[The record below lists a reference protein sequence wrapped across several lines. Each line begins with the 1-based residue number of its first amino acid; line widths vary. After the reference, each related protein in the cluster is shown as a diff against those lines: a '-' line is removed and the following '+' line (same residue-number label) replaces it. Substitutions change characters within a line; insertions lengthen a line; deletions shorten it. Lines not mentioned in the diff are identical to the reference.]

1 VARQNRSGLPEHCSW
16 NYDRHGKRRVRF
28 RKGGFSTYLTGTPWS
43 DDFMAQYAAAL
54 DGVKA
59 QSTEIGKD
67 RTIPGSVDALAVSYY
82 KLVFPRLKISTQA
95 ERRWII
101 ERFRGEHG
109 TKPVR
114 ILKREHIAA
123 IIAARSETPHAANNL
138 LKTLHTLFEHAVAV
152 NMITGNPAAD
162 VKKFRIQSDGF
173 HPWTEAEVAQF
184 LAYHPVGSR
193 ARLALAMLLTGQ
205 RRSDVVRM
213 GWQHIAGGAIAV
225 KQEKTGARLLI
236 PLDID
241 PLLPESLASVPK
253 TSMTFLVTKYGA
265 PFTPAGFSNWFR
277 LKCDEAGLPQCSAH
291 GLRKLVATRA
301 SATSVVRRR
310 RSKPSPATSR
320 PRKWHATQ
328 RPAIKNASRKV
339 LQASSSAAGRTARKA
354 NNICP
359 TSRLGWTKQGVS
371 N

>member
-82 KLVFPRLKISTQA
+82 KLVFPPLKISTQA

-277 LKCDEAGLPQCSAH
+277 LKCDD